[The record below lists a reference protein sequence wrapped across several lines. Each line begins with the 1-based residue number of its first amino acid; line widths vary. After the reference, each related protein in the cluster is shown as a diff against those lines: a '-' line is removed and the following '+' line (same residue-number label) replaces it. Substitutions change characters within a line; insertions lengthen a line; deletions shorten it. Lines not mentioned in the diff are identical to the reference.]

1 MAESISRRISRYRKS
16 SYANSYE
23 RVHVEHFCMKRF
35 TPVSSKK
42 KEKRGRE
49 AEREKKKM
57 RKFSFRLTSISGHP
71 EREKE
76 GERKRQGDVVLRDLR
91 SYEHPT
97 PAPFPR
103 VCIRNVSPF
112 APKSRNNIACS
123 RREVFDTSPEVLP
136 RGLPRDGIK
145 RSRYEA
151 ACTRNT
157 LYSRCAQPFSRIVS
171 SRGFRT

>member
-1 MAESISRRISRYRKS
+1 
-16 SYANSYE
+16 
-23 RVHVEHFCMKRF
+23 
-35 TPVSSKK
+35 
-42 KEKRGRE
+42 
-49 AEREKKKM
+49 M

-157 LYSRCAQPFSRIVS
+157 LYSRCATVFPNRFQPRLPYVGRMVEKGWLQGGGGHEEEKG
-171 SRGFRT
+171 RG